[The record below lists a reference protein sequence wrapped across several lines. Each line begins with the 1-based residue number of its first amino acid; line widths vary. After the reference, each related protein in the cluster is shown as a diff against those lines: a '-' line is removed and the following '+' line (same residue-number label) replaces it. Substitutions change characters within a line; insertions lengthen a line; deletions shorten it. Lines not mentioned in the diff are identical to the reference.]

1 MQPSRRMGA
10 DNQRKVVESMQVR
23 SEQEALFVACQMES
37 TAVQLYSR
45 ALQVMQQLGRE
56 REPLYREIEQMLHDE
71 EGHLRHFSALYQGLD
86 EAQERE
92 LTLSAVA
99 EGLLFEGGLMGAAR
113 QGLLKDTKS
122 MLELAAKSEKASAQK
137 YRDFAAQ
144 AQTEEARD
152 ALLMIA
158 QQEDGHLIELETA
171 AERGQL

>member
-1 MQPSRRMGA
+1 
-10 DNQRKVVESMQVR
+10 MQVR

-56 REPLYREIEQMLHDE
+56 TDPLYRQIQQMLHDE
-71 EGHLRHFSALYQGLD
+71 EGHLRHFSTLYQGL
-86 EAQERE
+86 EEEQERQ

-113 QGLLKDTKS
+113 LGLLKDTQS
-122 MLELAAKSEKASAQK
+122 MLKLAAQSEKASAQK
-137 YRDFAAQ
+137 YSDFAAQ

-171 AERGQL
+171 AGRNEL